1 MNKPLNT
8 LLVASSLLVAP
19 LYALPT
25 VAVKLVEQAPLVQTV
40 ALNGTLRGKGD
51 VDLTVGTAGKL
62 SFVAEPGAMIKQGDV
77 IARIEMLPLEL
88 EAAEQRIMIKRA
100 EVNLTYQRQELERLK
115 KLAKTSSAAANQVDL
130 VQSQHDLALT
140 DIELAKVKLKQIEDR
155 MARATVVAPFDGIVS
170 KRFLLAGSDA
180 SRADK
185 LVHFID
191 INNLE
196 VRFYAPVKYL
206 AYAAV
211 GQNVNLSSGSFD
223 NLQTGKARVSA
234 VIPAT
239 DSRSQTFEVR
249 AKLLTNNKMSWAS
262 GQLVDVDFN
271 IEKTQPSLLVERDAL
286 ILRKAGVHVVKI
298 QDDNKAQQVA
308 VEVGQGQG
316 SKVEVRPV
324 ILEQL
329 KLGDKVATRG
339 AERLTSGQEVLV
351 QE

>member
-1 MNKPLNT
+1 MNKPFNT
-8 LLVASSLLVAP
+8 LLVASSFFVAP
-19 LYALPT
+19 LYAVPS
-25 VAVKLVEQAPLVQTV
+25 VAVNVVEQAPLVQTV

-51 VDLTVGTAGKL
+51 VDLTMGTSGKL
-62 SFVAEPGAMIKQGDV
+62 AFVAEPGAVVKQGDAV
-77 IARIEMLPLEL
+77 ARIEMLPLEL
-88 EAAEQRIMIKRA
+88 EAAEQRIMIRRA

-155 MARATVVAPFDGIVS
+155 MARATVVAPFDGIIS

-206 AYAAV
+206 VYAEV
-211 GQNVNLSSGSFD
+211 GQKVTLSSGSFD
-223 NLQTGKARVSA
+223 NLQFADARVTA

-249 AKLLTNNKMSWAS
+249 AKLLGDKNKGWAS
-262 GQLVDVDFN
+262 GQLVDVDFK
-271 IEKTQPSLLVERDAL
+271 IEKTAPSLLVERDAL

-298 QDDNKAQQVA
+298 QSDNKALQVA
-308 VEVGQGQG
+308 VAVGQGQG
-316 SKVEVRPV
+316 SKVEVRP
-324 ILEQL
+324 LEQGAL
-329 KLGDKVATRG
+329 KQGDKVATRG

-351 QE
+351 QQ

>member
-1 MNKPLNT
+1 M
-8 LLVASSLLVAP
+8 
-19 LYALPT
+19 
-25 VAVKLVEQAPLVQTV
+25 

-51 VDLTVGTAGKL
+51 VDLTMGTSGKL
-62 SFVAEPGAMIKQGDV
+62 AFVAEPGAVVKQGDAV
-77 IARIEMLPLEL
+77 ARIEMLPLEL
-88 EAAEQRIMIKRA
+88 EAAEQRIMIRRT

-115 KLAKTSSAAANQVDL
+115 TLAKTSSAAANQVDL

-155 MARATVVAPFDGIVS
+155 MTRATVVAPFDGIVS
-170 KRFLLAGSDA
+170 KRFLFAGSDA

-206 AYAAV
+206 VYAEV
-211 GQNVNLSSGSFD
+211 GQKVTLSSGSFD
-223 NLQTGKARVSA
+223 NLQFADARVAA

-249 AKLLTNNKMSWAS
+249 AKLLGDKNKGWAN
-262 GQLVDVDFN
+262 GQLVDVDFK
-271 IEKTQPSLLVERDAL
+271 IEKTAPSLLVERDAL

-298 QDDNKAQQVA
+298 QSDNKALQVA
-308 VEVGQGQG
+308 VAVAVGQGQG
-316 SKVEVRPV
+316 SKVEVRP
-324 ILEQL
+324 LEQGAL
-329 KLGDKVATRG
+329 KQGDKVATRG
-339 AERLTSGQEVLV
+339 AERLTSGQEALV
-351 QE
+351 QQ